1 MIKIISGKYKG
12 RKLQEVPNLY
22 VRPTQA
28 VVRKSMMEILGPFED
43 LSVLDLY
50 AGVGTLGI
58 EAMSRG
64 ANFTTFV
71 ECNKE
76 VFTVLKKNTNLI
88 CSKSPEANFEL
99 KLMDVARFLEIN
111 LKKYDIIIAD
121 PPYTKV
127 DYFEL
132 KQMVKPFLKDNGVF
146 CMEMKKTPIN
156 DPLARIKVYGSSQVV
171 FSREIQ

>member
-1 MIKIISGKYKG
+1 MIKIISGQYKG

-71 ECNKE
+71 ESNKE
-76 VFTVLKKNTNLI
+76 VFTVLKKNTNLV
-88 CSKSPEANFEL
+88 CSKNPESNFEL
-99 KLMDVARFLEIN
+99 KLMDVRRFLEVN

-127 DYFEL
+127 DYYEL
-132 KQMVKPFLKDNGVF
+132 KQMVKPFLKNNGVF
-146 CMEMKKTPIN
+146 CMEMKKAPIN
-156 DPLARIKVYGSSQVV
+156 DPLARIRVYGSSQVI
-171 FSREIQ
+171 FTKEIG